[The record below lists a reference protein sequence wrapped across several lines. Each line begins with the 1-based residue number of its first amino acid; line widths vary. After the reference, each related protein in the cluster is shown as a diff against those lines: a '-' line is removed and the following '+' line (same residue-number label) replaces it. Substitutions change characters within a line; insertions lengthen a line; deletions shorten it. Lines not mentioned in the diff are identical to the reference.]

1 MTQIA
6 FIAPNKQI
14 EEVARKAKLKYHLD
28 IDIYLGLMEE
38 GLRVAEQLRGKGYKV
53 FISRGGTA
61 LLLREKLTAEV
72 IEIKMTLDD
81 AITSILE
88 AKKYGDRIQFVAFSN
103 HLQGFHSL
111 GPSLGLDIRQ
121 SVVNDTHDIKYEIL
135 KAKKSGVDVIIGGA
149 KQIEAADQLGIP
161 AVFLGT
167 SEDGVYKA
175 YCEAE
180 AMVNVILNYER
191 RENEVHTI
199 LDFSREGFVAI
210 DLDGNITLIN
220 QFAADIFGCDANEI
234 KGKVLTEVLPQIANL
249 TATLQNDAT
258 IRSDLLTFGS
268 FTFFCERV
276 PIVSDGRR
284 IGAMAIIKDTKKI
297 LEEDSQIRKKLY
309 NKGLYAKYHFS
320 DIIGESEAM
329 RQIKGIA
336 NSFARTESTIL
347 INGESG
353 TGKELFAQSIHNA
366 SSRKNGPF
374 VAINCAA
381 LAENIL
387 ESELFGYVE
396 GAFTGARRCGKAGV
410 FEMAKSGTIFLDE
423 IAEIPLNLQSKLLRV
438 LQERCIMRLGD
449 DKIIPIDARVIV
461 ATHHNLIEDMRKERF
476 RDDLF
481 FRLNVLNFCVPP
493 LRNRTGDILL
503 LARHFLRKNTINPK
517 SILSDEISSLLL
529 KYNWP
534 GNIRELE
541 NMMERI
547 AAIGTPENVVGLIN
561 DHVASLSTLTE
572 RDQITREDVMMA
584 LESTK
589 GNKTE
594 AAILLNIHRSTLWRI
609 LNKE

>member
-1 MTQIA
+1 MSQIA

-14 EEVARKAKLKYHLD
+14 EEVARKAKRKYHLD
-28 IDIYLGLMEE
+28 IDIHVGLMEE
-38 GLRVAEQLRGKGYKV
+38 GVRVAEQLRADGYKV

-61 LLLREKLTAEV
+61 LLLREKLAAEV

-88 AKKYGDRIQFVAFSN
+88 AKKYGSRIQFVAFSN
-103 HLQGFHSL
+103 HLQGFDSL

-121 SVVNDTHDIKYEIL
+121 DVVNDTKDIRGVIQ
-135 KAKKSGVDVIIGGA
+135 KAKASGVDVIIGGA
-149 KQIEAADQLGIP
+149 MQIEAANQIGIP
-161 AVFLGT
+161 CVFLGT
-167 SEDGVYKA
+167 SEGGIYKA

-191 RENEVHTI
+191 RENEIHTI
-199 LDFSREGFVAI
+199 LDFSREGFIAI
-210 DLDGNITLIN
+210 DLNGNITLIN
-220 QFAADIFGCDANEI
+220 QFAADIFGCDANGI
-234 KGKVLTEVLPQIANL
+234 KGKALKEVLPQIANL
-249 TATLQNDAT
+249 TAALHKDAA

-268 FTFFCERV
+268 FTFLCERI
-276 PIVSDGRR
+276 PIVSDGQML
-284 IGAMAIIKDTKKI
+284 GAMAIIKDTKKV

-309 NKGLYAKYHFS
+309 NKGLYAKYHFG

-329 RQIKGIA
+329 RQIKEIA
-336 NSFARTESTIL
+336 GSFARTESTIL

-410 FEMAKSGTIFLDE
+410 FEMAKGGTIFLDE

-461 ATHHNLIEDMRKERF
+461 ATHHNLIEDMRKENF
-476 RDDLF
+476 RGDLF

-493 LRNRTGDILL
+493 LRNRTADILL
-503 LARHFLRKNTINPK
+503 LARHFLQKNIINPNI
-517 SILSDEISSLLL
+517 ILSTEISNLLL
-529 KYNWP
+529 KYSWP

-547 AAIGTPENVVGLIN
+547 AAIGTPKNVVGLIN
-561 DHVASLSTLTE
+561 DHIASLSTLTE
-572 RDQITREDVMMA
+572 REQVTREDVVMA
-584 LESTK
+584 LESTN

-594 AAILLNIHRSTLWRI
+594 AASLLNIHRSTLWRI
-609 LNKE
+609 LNK